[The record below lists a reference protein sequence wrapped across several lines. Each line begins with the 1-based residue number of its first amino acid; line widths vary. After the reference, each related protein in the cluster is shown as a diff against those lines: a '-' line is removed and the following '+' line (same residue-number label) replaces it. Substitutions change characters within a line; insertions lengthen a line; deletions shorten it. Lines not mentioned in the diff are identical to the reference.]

1 MACHFARW
9 APASAVLDTQR
20 LSDEVIAATRTFSVK
35 RRTRFLQGRI
45 LLAEMM
51 FYLYGLPTLPPIA
64 TTPTGRPCFA
74 DHQLP
79 DFSLAYASNTVGVL
93 LSDEGKVG
101 LDIEVM
107 RARGTR
113 QSALQHAHQTP
124 AESAWIG
131 AQDDRLEAETQLW
144 SIRQS
149 VLKISGLGNSGQA
162 TLRLHPFSG
171 HLRSSATPDVQ
182 VMSDADEYLSWA
194 CAGSPGLDRLLCWR
208 YEERGGL
215 RKDGEISPRSPA
227 ASSRFVKLTGLK
239 TPG

>member
-1 MACHFARW
+1 M
-9 APASAVLDTQR
+9 
-20 LSDEVIAATRTFSVK
+20 
-35 RRTRFLQGRI
+35 
-45 LLAEMM
+45 
-51 FYLYGLPTLPPIA
+51 
-64 TTPTGRPCFA
+64 
-74 DHQLP
+74 
-79 DFSLAYASNTVGVL
+79 GVL

-124 AESAWIG
+124 AESARIG

-149 VLKISGLGNSGQA
+149 VLKISGLGNSGRYA
-162 TLRLHPFSG
+162 ASASLLRPPALQRHAGRSG
-171 HLRSSATPDVQ
+171 DERRRRIPELGLRRQPR
-182 VMSDADEYLSWA
+182 
-194 CAGSPGLDRLLCWR
+194 PDRLLCWR
-208 YEERGGL
+208 YEERRGL
-215 RKDGEISPRSPA
+215 HKDGEISPRSPA

>member
-9 APASAVLDTQR
+9 IPTSTVLDTRR
-20 LSDEVIAATRTFSVK
+20 LSTDVIAATTAFSIK
-35 RRTRFLQGRI
+35 RRQRFLQGRI

-51 FYLYGLPTLPPIA
+51 FYLYGLPTLPTIA
-64 TTPTGRPCFA
+64 TTPTGRPCFV
-74 DHQLP
+74 DNHLP

-93 LSDEGKVG
+93 LSEEGKVG

-107 RARGTR
+107 RARGG
-113 QSALQHAHQTP
+113 QHKQLQYQYLTP
-124 AESAWIG
+124 AESAWIS
-131 AQDDRLEAETQLW
+131 AQYDRLEAETQLW

-149 VLKISGLGNSGQA
+149 VLKLSGQGNSGQS

-171 HLRSSATPDVQ
+171 HLRSSTTPDVH

-194 CAGSPGLDRLLCWR
+194 CARTPGLERLMCWQ
-208 YEERGGL
+208 YTEQQGL
-215 RKDGEISPRSPA
+215 QKDGEISPRSPA
-227 ASSRFVKLTGLK
+227 ISTRFVKLTSLA

>member
-9 APASAVLDTQR
+9 TPASAVLDTQR

-51 FYLYGLPTLPPIA
+51 FYLYGLPTLPPSPPRRPAAPVSPIISCPISA
-64 TTPTGRPCFA
+64 RLRQQHRGRA
-74 DHQLP
+74 
-79 DFSLAYASNTVGVL
+79 A
-93 LSDEGKVG
+93 SDEGKVG

-124 AESAWIG
+124 AESARIG

-149 VLKISGLGNSGQA
+149 VLKISGLGNSGQ
-162 TLRLHPFSG
+162 LRCVCIPSG

-208 YEERGGL
+208 YEERRGL
-215 RKDGEISPRSPA
+215 HKDGNLA
-227 ASSRFVKLTGLK
+227 AQ
-239 TPG
+239 PGGVLALR

>member
-9 APASAVLDTQR
+9 TPASAVLDTQR

-35 RRTRFLQGRI
+35 RRTRFAR
-45 LLAEMM
+45 AHSARRNDV
-51 FYLYGLPTLPPIA
+51 LPVRSADAAPIA

-208 YEERGGL
+208 YEERRGL
-215 RKDGEISPRSPA
+215 HKDGKSRRAARRRPR
-227 ASSRFVKLTGLK
+227 ASLN
-239 TPG
+239 

>member
-9 APASAVLDTQR
+9 TPASAVLDTQR

-35 RRTRFLQGRI
+35 RRTRFLGRI

-51 FYLYGLPTLPPIA
+51 FYLYGLPTLPPSPPRRPAAPVSPIISCPISASLTPA
-64 TTPTGRPCFA
+64 TP
-74 DHQLP
+74 
-79 DFSLAYASNTVGVL
+79 GVL

-208 YEERGGL
+208 YEERRGL
-215 RKDGEISPRSPA
+215 HKDGKSRRAARRRPR
-227 ASSRFVKLTGLK
+227 ASLN
-239 TPG
+239 